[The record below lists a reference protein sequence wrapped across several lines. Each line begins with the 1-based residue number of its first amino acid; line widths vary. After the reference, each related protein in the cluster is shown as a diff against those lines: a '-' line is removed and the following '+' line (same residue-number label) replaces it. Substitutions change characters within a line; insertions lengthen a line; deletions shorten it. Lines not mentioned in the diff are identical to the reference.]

1 MNTRFSRFGRIHA
14 LMQAHHF
21 GAAPSAR
28 LSFSTPFAFYSDPT
42 GGGGDPPKT
51 FTQAEVDAQIAGLK
65 TKNADLLAREKAA
78 LARASV
84 IGDRTPEEVA
94 ADLEFAKLT
103 REQKAKAE
111 GDFEGL
117 KKQMIDQHTVEINK
131 VTGRT
136 KKVEGKLYDVL
147 ARREVEAAITA
158 AGGNPKIL
166 APHILPFVKVVEVD
180 EDFAAQVIDAKGSP
194 RIADGAGTAMTIA
207 QLVESFKADE
217 TFGVAFAPSGTTGSG
232 ARNEGAPASRGGVI
246 TVPKGVEPQ
255 EYRRLKAE
263 AEKTGKKLAFAS

>member
-1 MNTRFSRFGRIHA
+1 
-14 LMQAHHF
+14 MQAHHF
-21 GAAPSAR
+21 GVAPSAK
-28 LSFSTPFAFYSDPT
+28 LSFSTPFAFYEGEA
-42 GGGGDPPKT
+42 GGGGGEAPKT
-51 FTQAEVDAQIAGLK
+51 FTQADLDAAVAGLK
-65 TKNADLLAREKAA
+65 AKNQELIGTTKA
-78 LARASV
+78 LKARADV
-84 IGDRTPEEVA
+84 IGDRTPEEVQ

-117 KKQMIDQHTVEINK
+117 KKQMIDQHTAELTK

-166 APHILPFVKVVEVD
+166 APHILPFVKVVEQD
-180 EDFAAQVIDAKGSP
+180 EDFVAQVIDAKGNA

-207 QLVESFKADE
+207 QLVETFKADE

-232 ARNEGAPASRGGVI
+232 ARNEGTPGGKGGVVLI
-246 TVPKGVEPQ
+246 PKNATPQ
-255 EYRRLKAE
+255 EYRRLKDE
-263 AEKTGKKLAFAS
+263 AVKAGKEWKIAS